1 MCNYVRHVPI
11 YDTPVPPESLH
22 ALHGC
27 VLHAVELLL
36 PAVVVDLGL
45 DQRVGVGHG
54 AGAWDWSGEM
64 LHWTWSPVTT

>member
-1 MCNYVRHVPI
+1 MCNYVIDMSR
-11 YDTPVPPESLH
+11 YDIPVPPESLH

-54 AGAWDWSGEM
+54 AGAGGWSGEM
-64 LHWTWSPVTT
+64 RHWTW